1 MNNGLWSSRPK
12 VILNEVMSPG
22 ARVSR
27 PKELSH
33 PKVLPLNDVMASLLH
48 IYRAC
53 FVSLVWNALNV
64 IRRGYETDEIS
75 EYSLIKALKVEKN
88 EMYYAF
94 FRVVSFHQCF
104 INEVYYTYIPCFVS
118 SSFKERDILEVYP
131 ACFVSFSLKEQ
142 TYCIH
147 PLLEFRAT

>member
-33 PKVLPLNDVMASLLH
+33 PKVLPLNDVIASLLH

-53 FVSLVWNALNV
+53 FVSLVWNVLNV

-94 FRVVSFHQCF
+94 FRA
-104 INEVYYTYIPCFVS
+104 CFVS
-118 SSFKERDILEVYP
+118 SMLYKRGILHIYP
-131 ACFVSFSLKEQ
+131 V
-142 TYCIH
+142 
-147 PLLEFRAT
+147 FRLIFF